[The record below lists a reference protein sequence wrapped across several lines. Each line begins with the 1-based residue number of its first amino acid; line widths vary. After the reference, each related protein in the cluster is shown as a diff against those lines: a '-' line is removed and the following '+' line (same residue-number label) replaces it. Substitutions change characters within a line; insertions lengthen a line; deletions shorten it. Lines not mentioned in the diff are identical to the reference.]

1 MKSIL
6 RKAVDQGVAAGAI
19 TVGEAAERELVLL
32 LDGFDNALKDTYL
45 KRAPNILA
53 DHVYK
58 LAQGF
63 SKFYAACPVLVGDD
77 ASVKASR
84 LALVSLTLR
93 QLELGLDLMGLSAPE
108 QM

>member
-1 MKSIL
+1 M
-6 RKAVDQGVAAGAI
+6 
-19 TVGEAAERELVLL
+19 TEPAERELVLL
-32 LDGFDNALKDTYL
+32 LDGFDNALKETYL

-53 DHVYK
+53 DHVYR

-63 SKFYAACPVLVGDD
+63 SKFYANCPVLVGED
-77 ASVKASR
+77 AVLKASR
-84 LALVSLTLR
+84 LELVSLTLK